1 MSRTM
6 HRSLWGDAWC
16 LLCSWPLV
24 ASGLRHNKKLSRV
37 RIDVAVCFLAL
48 DNANRKRKT
57 TYAIRYFGK
66 RNRAYV
72 LHLRLDAIPIKNTMS
87 FLNALIPVGTLTS
100 LVEDICKQIDVGRL
114 EVTDAPSKK
123 RPTPELNQL
132 VTLLGQK
139 LNRSFKS
146 HTLIMM
152 DSLEDFYLDE
162 VEGEKCIFCI
172 RRNQSGPA
180 IWTDMIRECRIE
192 ENNVSLIEEG
202 YLHAEGD
209 DGGIYLILWPLK
221 EPEPEEGLAAQG
233 PPEQRDNRQLVAP
246 PAQHDAADKAIEIS
260 RARETITLEDCRKQ
274 LALWEKLD
282 KEIRSQRKRGR
293 DLMAADSAPE
303 DAIRVYDEAE
313 ETPQEDMAREGIA
326 ELERRV
332 KFLVQGASKKAGLAA
347 RNSISG
353 PIGVNGNRA
362 KVIRSDGITEVIP
375 IEHQSNKRRKI
386 RHTM

>member
-1 MSRTM
+1 MS
-6 HRSLWGDAWC
+6 
-16 LLCSWPLV
+16 LLNVLV
-24 ASGLRHNKKLSRV
+24 
-37 RIDVAVCFLAL
+37 
-48 DNANRKRKT
+48 
-57 TYAIRYFGK
+57 
-66 RNRAYV
+66 
-72 LHLRLDAIPIKNTMS
+72 
-87 FLNALIPVGTLTS
+87 PVGTLTS

-114 EVTDAPSKK
+114 EVTDVPSKK
-123 RPTPELNQL
+123 RPTSELNQL
-132 VTLLGQK
+132 VALLGQK

-172 RRNQSGPA
+172 RKNQSGPA
-180 IWTDMIRECRIE
+180 IWTDMVRECRIE
-192 ENNVSLIEEG
+192 ENTVSLIEEG

-221 EPEPEEGLAAQG
+221 GPEESLTAQG
-233 PPEQRDNRQLVAP
+233 PPERRDNRQLVAP
-246 PAQHDAADKAIEIS
+246 QAQYDVADKAIEID

-293 DLMAADSAPE
+293 DLMADSAPE
-303 DAIRVYDEAE
+303 DAIRVYGEAE
-313 ETPQEDMAREGIA
+313 ETHEDMTREGIA

-332 KFLVQGASKKAGLAA
+332 RFLVQGASKKTGLAA
-347 RNSISG
+347 RNSING
-353 PIGVNGNRA
+353 PTGVYGNRE
-362 KVIRSDGITEVIP
+362 KDIRSDGITEVIP

-386 RHTM
+386 RSTM

>member
-1 MSRTM
+1 
-6 HRSLWGDAWC
+6 
-16 LLCSWPLV
+16 
-24 ASGLRHNKKLSRV
+24 
-37 RIDVAVCFLAL
+37 
-48 DNANRKRKT
+48 
-57 TYAIRYFGK
+57 
-66 RNRAYV
+66 
-72 LHLRLDAIPIKNTMS
+72 MS
-87 FLNALIPVGTLTS
+87 FLNVLVPVGTLTS

-114 EVTDAPSKK
+114 EVTDVPSKK
-123 RPTPELNQL
+123 RPTSELSQL
-132 VTLLGQK
+132 IALLGQK

-180 IWTDMIRECRIE
+180 IWTDMVRECRIE

-221 EPEPEEGLAAQG
+221 GPEENLPAQG
-233 PPEQRDNRQLVAP
+233 PPERRDNRQLVAP
-246 PAQHDAADKAIEIS
+246 QAQHDISDKTIEIDK
-260 RARETITLEDCRKQ
+260 ARETITLEDCRKQ

-282 KEIRSQRKRGR
+282 KEIRNQRKRGR
-293 DLMAADSAPE
+293 DLMADSAPE
-303 DAIRVYDEAE
+303 DAIGVYDEAE
-313 ETPQEDMAREGIA
+313 ENQGDMTREGIA

-332 KFLVQGASKKAGLAA
+332 RFLIQGASKKTGLAA
-347 RNSISG
+347 RNSIG
-353 PIGVNGNRA
+353 GAVGVYGNRERG
-362 KVIRSDGITEVIP
+362 IRPDGIAEVIP

-386 RHTM
+386 RNTM